1 MRTTVNLNLNISN
14 LITNAALLRNLSDS
28 EMIVILLKKV
38 LADLQQPIRMWRL
51 IEYQK
56 RRPHKDWKP
65 VHVNYNENEYEYF
78 MDLKKI
84 SKKSLSLIITQA
96 AEKYL
101 QGINDEKKNYN
112 NLCDVYTVTQE
123 YIYSTRCLK
132 IIWGFPPQLE
142 QHLRYSNK
150 LLNCST

>member
-1 MRTTVNLNLNISN
+1 MRTTVNLNLYISN
-14 LITNAALLRNLSDS
+14 LITNAALLRNISDS

-38 LADLQQPIRMWRL
+38 LVDLQQPIRMWRL
-51 IEYQK
+51 VEYQK
-56 RRPHKDWKP
+56 RRTHKDWKP

-84 SKKSLSLIITQA
+84 LKKSLSLIITQA
-96 AEKYL
+96 AKKYL
-101 QGINDEKKNYN
+101 KSINDEKKSYN
-112 NLCDVYTVTQE
+112 NLCDVYIVAQE
-123 YIYSTRCLK
+123 YINSTRCLK
-132 IIWGFPPQLE
+132 FLWGFPPQQE